1 MIDSVFL
8 INNLINQSVSHGR
21 MRQQNSRPSLD
32 NLTRSVASSEPT
44 HRQRSTGKRT
54 ELDSPLV
61 RFCFFCF
68 LNSSFQFKNPLLHI
82 NFHSTFD
89 VGGGIIGSLLPCF
102 QIFFFFFARC
112 VVVYSSGLF
121 LEPFQANV
129 HWMSLSAGFKWKELL
144 HGDIL
149 LCSYAWNS
157 L

>member
-61 RFCFFCF
+61 RFIFIF

-82 NFHSTFD
+82 NFHSAFD
-89 VGGGIIGSLLPCF
+89 GGGGLSVHYCLVF
-102 QIFFFFFARC
+102 RSFFFFFARC